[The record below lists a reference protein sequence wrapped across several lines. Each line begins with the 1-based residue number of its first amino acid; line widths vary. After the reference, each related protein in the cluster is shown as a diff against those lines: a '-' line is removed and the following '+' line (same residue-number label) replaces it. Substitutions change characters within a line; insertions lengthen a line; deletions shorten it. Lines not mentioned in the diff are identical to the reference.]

1 MPCSEC
7 ILLTCESVSWKVE
20 ETVAHGE
27 TERWWILFGNY
38 HCFCLLVEFSKSAN
52 RSSTSNFLCF
62 HCRVDYVDFLG
73 RSRRCMKKD
82 LPSLLKMD
90 QELQGKRCGFSNG
103 SACSFQYLT
112 YVFFNEKEERLFFV
126 ILFSIQN
133 CWCYCFVFTP
143 TSACHY
149 VVP

>member
-1 MPCSEC
+1 
-7 ILLTCESVSWKVE
+7 
-20 ETVAHGE
+20 
-27 TERWWILFGNY
+27 
-38 HCFCLLVEFSKSAN
+38 
-52 RSSTSNFLCF
+52 
-62 HCRVDYVDFLG
+62 
-73 RSRRCMKKD
+73 MKKD

-133 CWCYCFVFTP
+133 C
-143 TSACHY
+143 
-149 VVP
+149 